1 MVRCKSAIVPP
12 WPFVGSGVTVVV
24 VAREIVLQRLVGL
37 GLVAAVLALA
47 PSADA
52 SPPDQTWIAGL
63 YDNAD
68 FDGVILFI
76 TTGLGDVQPGL
87 LCSPRQVRS
96 EEHTSELQS
105 LTNLVCRLL
114 LEKKKTKKK

>member
-68 FDGVILFI
+68 FDEVILFI

-87 LCSPRQVRS
+87 LCSRGRRSGPSVSFHRPTPRR
-96 EEHTSELQS
+96 ELHQAPS
-105 LTNLVCRLL
+105 IFP
-114 LEKKKTKKK
+114 